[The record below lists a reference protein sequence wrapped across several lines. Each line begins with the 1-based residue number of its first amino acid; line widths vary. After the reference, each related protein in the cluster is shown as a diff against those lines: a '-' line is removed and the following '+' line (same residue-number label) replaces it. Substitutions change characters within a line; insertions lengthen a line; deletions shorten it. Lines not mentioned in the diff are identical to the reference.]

1 MTVPFSMTL
10 SDPALGFQGCSI
22 FFLYQICQNGAW

>member
-1 MTVPFSMTL
+1 MIPLSMTL
-10 SDPALGFQGCSI
+10 SDPVPGFQGCSI